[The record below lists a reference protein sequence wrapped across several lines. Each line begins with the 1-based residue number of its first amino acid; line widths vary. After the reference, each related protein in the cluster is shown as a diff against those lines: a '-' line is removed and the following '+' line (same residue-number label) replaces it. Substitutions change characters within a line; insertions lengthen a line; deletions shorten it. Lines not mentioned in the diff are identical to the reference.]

1 MSRFLKVVSLL
12 SVMLLGISILL
23 CTGTSIYAAENNDPI
38 ITTLTKKDYESV
50 QNHKDIINT
59 SQLKESDFYLLIES
73 MIHL

>member
-59 SQLKESDFYLLIES
+59 CSLKRAIFICL
-73 MIHL
+73 